1 MNKTFSK
8 IFMYLAIGLL
18 ISFGV
23 AFGVSKSEN
32 LIYNVFA
39 NYYILLLVIELALAF
54 ALSFF
59 VRKLSKGVLTILYI
73 AYSAITG
80 LSLASIFL
88 VYELS
93 SIILVFLVTA
103 IIFAGLALYGYK
115 TDKDIT
121 KISTLLI
128 ATLFGIV
135 LLTFINMFFIK
146 NPNFDLLLTVVSMLV
161 FMGFIMYD
169 VNVLKR
175 KLYDI
180 EEDKLVIY
188 GAFQLYLDFINLFLD
203 LLRLFG
209 KSND

>member
-23 AFGVSKSEN
+23 SFGVSKSEN

-103 IIFAGLALYGYK
+103 IIFVGLALYGYK

>member
-54 ALSFF
+54 VLSLF
-59 VRKLSKGVLTILYI
+59 VKKLSKGVLTILYI

-93 SIILVFLVTA
+93 SIISVFLVTS
-103 IIFAGLALYGYK
+103 IIFVGLAFYGYK
-115 TDKDIT
+115 TNKDIT
-121 KISTLLI
+121 KLSTLLI
-128 ATLFGIV
+128 ATLFGII

>member
-1 MNKTFSK
+1 MNRTFSK

-32 LIYNVFA
+32 LIYNIFA
-39 NYYILLLVIELALAF
+39 NYYILLLVMELALAF
-54 ALSFF
+54 VLSLF
-59 VRKLSKGVLTILYI
+59 VKKLSKGVLTILYI

-93 SIILVFLVTA
+93 SIISVFLVTS

-121 KISTLLI
+121 KLSPLLI

>member
-54 ALSFF
+54 VLSLF
-59 VRKLSKGVLTILYI
+59 VKKLSKGVLTILYI

-93 SIILVFLVTA
+93 SIISVFLVTS
-103 IIFAGLALYGYK
+103 IIFVGLAFYGYK
-115 TDKDIT
+115 TNKDIT
-121 KISTLLI
+121 KLSTLLI

>member
-103 IIFAGLALYGYK
+103 IIFAGLAFYGYK

-161 FMGFIMYD
+161 FTGFIMYD

>member
-54 ALSFF
+54 ALSLF
-59 VRKLSKGVLTILYI
+59 VKKLSKGVLTILYV

-103 IIFAGLALYGYK
+103 IIFVGLALYGYK

-121 KISTLLI
+121 KLSTLLI

>member
-54 ALSFF
+54 ALSLF
-59 VRKLSKGVLTILYI
+59 VKKLSKGVLTILYV

-103 IIFAGLALYGYK
+103 IIFVGLALYGYK

-121 KISTLLI
+121 KLSTLLI

-146 NPNFDLLLTVVSMLV
+146 NPNFDLLLTVVSMVV

>member
-1 MNKTFSK
+1 MNRTFSK

-32 LIYNVFA
+32 LIYNIFA
-39 NYYILLLVIELALAF
+39 NYYILLLVMELALAF
-54 ALSFF
+54 VLSLF
-59 VRKLSKGVLTILYI
+59 VKKLSKGVLTILYI
-73 AYSAITG
+73 VYSAITG

-93 SIILVFLVTA
+93 SIISVFLVTS

-121 KISTLLI
+121 KLSPLLI

>member
-54 ALSFF
+54 ALSLF
-59 VRKLSKGVLTILYI
+59 VKKLSKGVLTILYV

>member
-54 ALSFF
+54 ALSLF
-59 VRKLSKGVLTILYI
+59 VKKLSKGVLTILYV

-121 KISTLLI
+121 KLSTLLI

>member
-1 MNKTFSK
+1 MNRTFSK

-32 LIYNVFA
+32 LIYNIFA
-39 NYYILLLVIELALAF
+39 NYYILLLVMELALAF
-54 ALSFF
+54 VLSLF
-59 VRKLSKGVLTILYI
+59 VKKLSKGVLTILYI

-93 SIILVFLVTA
+93 SIISVFLVTS

-121 KISTLLI
+121 KLSPLLI

-135 LLTFINMFFIK
+135 LLAFINMFFIK

>member
-1 MNKTFSK
+1 MNRTFSK

-32 LIYNVFA
+32 LIYNIFA
-39 NYYILLLVIELALAF
+39 NYYILLLVMELALAF
-54 ALSFF
+54 VLSLF
-59 VRKLSKGVLTILYI
+59 VKKLSKGVLTILYI

-80 LSLASIFL
+80 LILASIFL

-93 SIILVFLVTA
+93 SIISVFLVTS

-121 KISTLLI
+121 KLSPLLI

>member
-1 MNKTFSK
+1 MNRTFSK

-32 LIYNVFA
+32 LIYNIFA
-39 NYYILLLVIELALAF
+39 NYYILLLVMELALAF
-54 ALSFF
+54 VLSLF
-59 VRKLSKGVLTILYI
+59 VKKLSKGVLTILYI

-93 SIILVFLVTA
+93 SIISVFLVTS

-121 KISTLLI
+121 KLSPLLI

-135 LLTFINMFFIK
+135 LLAFINMFFI
-146 NPNFDLLLTVVSMLV
+146 
-161 FMGFIMYD
+161 
-169 VNVLKR
+169 
-175 KLYDI
+175 
-180 EEDKLVIY
+180 
-188 GAFQLYLDFINLFLD
+188 
-203 LLRLFG
+203 
-209 KSND
+209 

>member
-54 ALSFF
+54 ALSLF
-59 VRKLSKGVLTILYI
+59 VKKLSKGVLTILYV

-103 IIFAGLALYGYK
+103 IIFVGLALYGYK

-128 ATLFGIV
+128 ATLLGIV

>member
-59 VRKLSKGVLTILYI
+59 VRKLSKCVLTILYI

-93 SIILVFLVTA
+93 SIISVFLVTS